1 MYETLTITI
10 SGPPSETHLLAIFL
24 QTQLANFSL
33 GPRPL
38 PAIGVI
44 QLAHTLREHC
54 LTILIEEQ
62 EK

>member
-1 MYETLTITI
+1 MNETITLTI

-33 GPRPL
+33 GPRPI
-38 PAIGVI
+38 PSIGVI
-44 QLAHTLREHC
+44 QLAQTLREHN